1 MTTVYMP
8 LILNDWVVAEEEK
21 KPMILGVDV
30 SGWNP
35 NIDWKLLW
43 EGGVRFAIVKLTQ
56 GTSSVTNLAEDH
68 IKKAR
73 DVGMVVA
80 GYHWNDPMLDDN
92 KQIDFFASQL
102 EKHNIELGFV
112 DVEQYWQDWTEFYA
126 MLRGDGTITKFI
138 SSTRISQS
146 AYNMMTGLRNRGFNS
161 QIYTRWSFIDAR
173 SPVMKLWIPP
183 EESWYA
189 HYPYATGKVSISW
202 DDIKLGGIWYPRI
215 PQPTLPS
222 GVKWKMWQFSGDKF
236 VLPGTGGI
244 PIDLNYFNGD
254 ENELSKY
261 FGTSEIIQPEPIPPT
276 EPEEPPVTGVV
287 LPKLNVIKNVNIRPT
302 PSTAIKETRTRQVGE
317 IVNVEEIKV
326 HAINNIWVRDKEG
339 WSALVYYSTLYMK

>member
-80 GYHWNDPMLDDN
+80 GYHWADPMMKDQA
-92 KQIDFFASQL
+92 QIDFFASL
-102 EKHNIELGFV
+102 LNKYNVKRGYI
-112 DVEQYWQDWTEFYA
+112 DCEQYWKSWQEFYDQIQH
-126 MLRGDGTITKFI
+126 GIPITKFI
-138 SSTRISQS
+138 SPTRISQN
-146 AYNMMTGLRNRGFNS
+146 AYNLITGIRNKGLLS
-161 QIYTRWSFIDAR
+161 APYTRWSFITGRA
-173 SPVMKLWIPP
+173 SPMQLWIPS

-189 HYPYATGKVSISW
+189 HYPYKIGRVNALWQDFLPGGKW
-202 DDIKLGGIWYPRI
+202 FPTI
-215 PQPTLPS
+215 PAPSLPS
-222 GVKWKMWQFSGDKF
+222 SVKWKIWQFSGDKF
-236 VLPGTGGI
+236 ILPGTGGI
-244 PIDLNYFNGD
+244 PIDLNFYNGNDLSELIKYFNGD
-254 ENELSKY
+254 
-261 FGTSEIIQPEPIPPT
+261 TIIQPPVPPT
-276 EPEEPPVTGVV
+276 QPEPPTNGVI
-287 LPKLNVIKNVNIRPT
+287 LPTLKVINKVNVRPT
-302 PSTAIKETRTRQVGE
+302 PSTAIKETRTRQIGE
-317 IVNVEEIKV
+317 TVKIEEIKV
-326 HAINNIWVRDKEG
+326 HAINNIWVRDHEG
-339 WSALVYYSTLYMK
+339 WSAITYYGVLYMK